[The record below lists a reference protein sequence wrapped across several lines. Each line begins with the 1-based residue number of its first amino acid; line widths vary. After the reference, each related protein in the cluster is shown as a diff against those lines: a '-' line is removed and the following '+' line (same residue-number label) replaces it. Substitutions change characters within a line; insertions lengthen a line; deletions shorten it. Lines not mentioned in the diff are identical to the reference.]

1 MTATEKMLR
10 KRYYKHIPVECLSDE
25 LLLDTGE
32 VKKVLSNSY
41 PVIEIAD
48 TSNRTFKYIS
58 FKTMMEILD
67 VC

>member
-10 KRYYKHIPVECLSDE
+10 KRYYKLIPVECLSDE

-41 PVIEIAD
+41 PVRE
-48 TSNRTFKYIS
+48 YIIINYHLI
-58 FKTMMEILD
+58 F
-67 VC
+67 